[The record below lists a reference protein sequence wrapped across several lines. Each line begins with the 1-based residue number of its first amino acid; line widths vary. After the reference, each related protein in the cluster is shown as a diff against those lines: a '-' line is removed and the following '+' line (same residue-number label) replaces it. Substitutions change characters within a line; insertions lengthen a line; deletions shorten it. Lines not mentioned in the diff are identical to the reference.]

1 MVKIPLPGG
10 SPPVSQ
16 VDHRGMQA
24 LRFRARRQLTA
35 AAGLKCAFCGRILEP
50 CLERLGSI
58 ACHDCRDDRAEIRN
72 VA

>member
-1 MVKIPLPGG
+1 VA
-10 SPPVSQ
+10 Q

-24 LRFRARRQLTA
+24 LRFRAARQLA
-35 AAGLKCAFCGRILEP
+35 AVTGFKCAFCGRILEP

-58 ACHDCRDDRAEIRN
+58 ACHDCRDEHAEIRN